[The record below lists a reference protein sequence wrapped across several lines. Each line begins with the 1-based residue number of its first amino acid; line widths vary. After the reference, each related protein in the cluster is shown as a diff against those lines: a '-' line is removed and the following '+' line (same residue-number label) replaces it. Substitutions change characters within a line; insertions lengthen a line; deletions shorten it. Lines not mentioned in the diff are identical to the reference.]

1 MKIFPKILAEIILI
15 LINTHQNSCFFENVS
30 VSYHIK
36 EIPTFKKLAN
46 TKRTAWFEHL
56 MWVLFPRHTLERVFE
71 CSVGDLSLSMF
82 IS

>member
-15 LINTHQNSCFFENVS
+15 LINVS